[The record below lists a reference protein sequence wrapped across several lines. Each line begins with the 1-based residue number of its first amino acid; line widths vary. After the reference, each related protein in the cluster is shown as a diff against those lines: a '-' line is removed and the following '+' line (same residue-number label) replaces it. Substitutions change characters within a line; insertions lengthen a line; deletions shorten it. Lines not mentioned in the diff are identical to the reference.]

1 MPGTIGRYR
10 QSRSDLT
17 PGQAKRI
24 YGAAFLLEILNESL
38 PDAQSLEFD
47 TKQVTKTD
55 STQFFPCFVNKLAQI
70 CDIKP
75 GGDNVTA
82 VAVLQ
87 PGSVEYRLASN
98 SRTNT
103 AFETV
108 KKFLADDVLGALG
121 QISDQALRNNAQ
133 VASLRS
139 GILLKVL
146 AFNRRR
152 IGCYVRLL
160 VPPRI
165 DEQGELRPRN
175 ESGIAFC
182 IDSCDRENTPEGEIG
197 TNQLVD
203 MKPT

>member
-1 MPGTIGRYR
+1 MPGTIGRHR
-10 QSRSDLT
+10 QIRSDLT
-17 PGQAKRI
+17 PGLAKRI

-38 PDAQSLEFD
+38 PDTQSMEFD
-47 TKQVTKTD
+47 SKQVTKTD
-55 STQFFPCFVNKLAQI
+55 STEFFPCFVNKLAQI

-87 PGSVEYRLASN
+87 PGSIEYRLTSN

-108 KKFLADDVLGALG
+108 TKFLADDVLGALG
-121 QISDQALRNNAQ
+121 QISDQALRNKTQ
-133 VASLRS
+133 VAGLRS

-160 VPPRI
+160 A
-165 DEQGELRPRN
+165 
-175 ESGIAFC
+175 SGVGFC
-182 IDSCDRENTPEGEIG
+182 IDSCDGERTSEGE
-197 TNQLVD
+197 T
-203 MKPT
+203 